1 MLLSKKCLKH
11 LGKLKD
17 MTKFRFLTAG
27 ESHGEGLSVIIEG
40 LPAGLKINED
50 EIKHQMKR
58 RQIGYGS
65 GGRMKIED
73 DNAKILSGIRHGY
86 SIGSPISLWI
96 ENKDFNNWSD
106 AMSSKEVDEE
116 VDIKKQ
122 TKVVPGH
129 ADFPG
134 ALKYQHHDIR
144 NILER
149 ASARETAARVA
160 ASSVAR
166 IFLAQLG
173 VSIKSR
179 VLSNGNVKDQ
189 TEYNSVDWDFVE
201 KSEVRASSKT
211 LENKYK
217 NVIDNAKKNR
227 TTIGGIIQIIASN
240 IVLGLGSHIQWD
252 KKLDGQIAQA
262 MMSINAVKG
271 VEIGYGFENST
282 SKGHDVHDV
291 LIPDKSNVKNFSHIT
306 NHAGG
311 IEGGMSNGEPIVV
324 NVAIKPIATMTSP
337 LPSVDINTGEIVQA
351 PYNRSDICQTSRAC
365 PIGEAMLI
373 LILTSAYLDKF
384 GGDHVNEIKHNLD
397 GFIKS
402 HDQFGKS

>member
-27 ESHGEGLSVIIEG
+27 ESHGQGLSVIIEG

-291 LIPDKSNVKNFSHIT
+291 LIPDKNNVKNFSHIT

>member
-1 MLLSKKCLKH
+1 MSL
-11 LGKLKD
+11 
-17 MTKFRFLTAG
+17 TKFRFLTAG
-27 ESHGEGLSVIIEG
+27 ESHGQGLSVIIEG

-291 LIPDKSNVKNFSHIT
+291 LIPDKNNVKNFSHIT

>member
-1 MLLSKKCLKH
+1 LKKCLKH

-27 ESHGEGLSVIIEG
+27 ESHGQGLSVIIEG

-73 DNAKILSGIRHGY
+73 DTAKILSGIRHGY

-106 AMSSKEVDEE
+106 AMSSKEVDKE

-134 ALKYQHHDIR
+134 ALKYQHNDIR

-160 ASSVAR
+160 ASSFAR
-166 IFLAQLG
+166 IFLSQLG

-179 VLSNGNVKDQ
+179 VLSNGNVKDE
-189 TEYNSVDWDFVE
+189 TDYSSVDWDFVE

-211 LENKYK
+211 LEKKYK
-217 NVIDNAKKNR
+217 NVIDNTKKNR

-240 IVLGLGSHIQWD
+240 IVVGLGSHIQWD

-271 VEIGYGFENST
+271 VEIGYGFDNSS
-282 SKGHDVHDV
+282 SKGHDIHDV
-291 LIPDKSNVKNFSHIT
+291 LIPDKNNVKNFSHIT

-337 LPSVDINTGEIVQA
+337 LPSVDINTGKIVQA

-384 GGDHVNEIKHNLD
+384 GGDHMNEIKHNLD

>member
-1 MLLSKKCLKH
+1 
-11 LGKLKD
+11 

-27 ESHGEGLSVIIEG
+27 ESHGQGLSVIIEG

-73 DNAKILSGIRHGY
+73 DTAKILSGIRHGY

-106 AMSSKEVDEE
+106 AMSSKEVDKE

-134 ALKYQHHDIR
+134 ALKYQHNDIR

-160 ASSVAR
+160 ASSFAR
-166 IFLAQLG
+166 IFLSQLG

-179 VLSNGNVKDQ
+179 VLSNGNVKDE
-189 TEYNSVDWDFVE
+189 TDYSSVDWDFVE

-211 LENKYK
+211 LEKKYK
-217 NVIDNAKKNR
+217 NVIDNTKKNR

-240 IVLGLGSHIQWD
+240 IVVGLGSHIQWD

-271 VEIGYGFENST
+271 VEIGYGFDNSS
-282 SKGHDVHDV
+282 SKGHDIHDV
-291 LIPDKSNVKNFSHIT
+291 LIPDKNNVKNFSHIT

-337 LPSVDINTGEIVQA
+337 LPSVDINTGKIVQA

-384 GGDHVNEIKHNLD
+384 GGDHMNEIKHNLD

>member
-1 MLLSKKCLKH
+1 
-11 LGKLKD
+11 

-27 ESHGEGLSVIIEG
+27 ESHGQGLSVIIEG

-166 IFLAQLG
+166 IFLSQLG

-291 LIPDKSNVKNFSHIT
+291 LIPDKNNVKNFSHIT

>member
-1 MLLSKKCLKH
+1 
-11 LGKLKD
+11 

-27 ESHGEGLSVIIEG
+27 ESHGQGLSVIIEG

-166 IFLAQLG
+166 IFLSQLG

-179 VLSNGNVKDQ
+179 VLSNGRVKDQ

-201 KSEVRASSKT
+201 RSEVRASSKT

-291 LIPDKSNVKNFSHIT
+291 LIPDKNNVKNFSHIT

>member
-1 MLLSKKCLKH
+1 MPLLKKCLKH

-27 ESHGEGLSVIIEG
+27 ESHGQGLSVIIEG

-73 DNAKILSGIRHGY
+73 DTAKILSGIRHGY

-106 AMSSKEVDEE
+106 AMSSKEVDKE

-134 ALKYQHHDIR
+134 ALKYQHNDIR

-160 ASSVAR
+160 ASSFAR
-166 IFLAQLG
+166 IFLSQLG

-179 VLSNGNVKDQ
+179 VLSNGNVKDE
-189 TEYNSVDWDFVE
+189 TDYSSVDWDFVE

-211 LENKYK
+211 LEKKYK
-217 NVIDNAKKNR
+217 NVIDNTKKNR

-240 IVLGLGSHIQWD
+240 IVVGLGSHIQWD

-271 VEIGYGFENST
+271 VEIGYGFDNSS
-282 SKGHDVHDV
+282 SKGHDIHDV
-291 LIPDKSNVKNFSHIT
+291 LIPDKNNVKNFSHIT

-337 LPSVDINTGEIVQA
+337 LPSVDINTGKIVQA

-384 GGDHVNEIKHNLD
+384 GGDHMNEIKHNLD

>member
-27 ESHGEGLSVIIEG
+27 ESHGQGLSVIIEG

-166 IFLAQLG
+166 IFLSQLG
-173 VSIKSR
+173 VSVKSR

-201 KSEVRASSKT
+201 RSEVRASSKT

-291 LIPDKSNVKNFSHIT
+291 LIPDKNNVKNFSHIT